1 VSCSLGR
8 NPACAPENSHPR
20 TPIQQRRLSK
30 TSTQDILDMTDR
42 MPIFPL
48 GTVLYPG
55 LLLPLHIFEERYRR
69 LVRDLIAVPDDA
81 ERRFGVLA
89 IREGREVGS
98 EGVRA
103 LHGVG
108 CTAELRQVEAYEDG
122 RFDIVTVGT
131 TRFRLIALDT
141 SMPYLQGEVELLPE
155 LPGDSPSVLAASVGS
170 VFAAY
175 RSALLYAQASITATY
190 EAVEDEEDEED
201 EAAQPASASR
211 AAAGGLELPEDVGV
225 LSYLVAAAM
234 ILDLPDKQDLLAAP
248 DVTARLRAE
257 LALLRRET
265 AMLRLLPSLP
275 AVDLLRQPV
284 HPN

>member
-1 VSCSLGR
+1 
-8 NPACAPENSHPR
+8 
-20 TPIQQRRLSK
+20 
-30 TSTQDILDMTDR
+30 MTDR

-69 LVRDLIAVPDDA
+69 LVRDLVAVPDDA
-81 ERRFGVLA
+81 ERRFGVVA

-98 EGVRA
+98 DGVRA

-122 RFDIVTVGT
+122 RFDIVTVGA

-175 RSALLYAQASITATY
+175 RSALLSAQASITATY
-190 EAVEDEEDEED
+190 EAVEDEEDE
-201 EAAQPASASR
+201 AAQPASASG

-265 AMLRLLPSLP
+265 TMLRLLPSLP
-275 AVDLLRQPV
+275 AVDLLRHPV

>member
-1 VSCSLGR
+1 
-8 NPACAPENSHPR
+8 
-20 TPIQQRRLSK
+20 
-30 TSTQDILDMTDR
+30 

-48 GTVLYPG
+48 GTVLFPG
-55 LLLPLHIFEERYRR
+55 LLLPLHIFEERYRL
-69 LVRDLIAVPDDA
+69 LVRDLIELPEDSQ
-81 ERRFGVLA
+81 RHFGVVA

-98 EGVRA
+98 DGVRA
-103 LHGVG
+103 LHDVG

-122 RFDIVTVGT
+122 RFDIVTVGM
-131 TRFRLIALDT
+131 TRFRMLGLDT
-141 SMPYLQGEVELLPE
+141 SRPYLQGEVDLLPE
-155 LPGDSPSVLAASVGS
+155 LPGDSSAVLAASVGT
-170 VFAAY
+170 VFGAY
-175 RSALLYAQASITATY
+175 RSALLSAQASITATY
-190 EAVEDEEDEED
+190 ESDEDEETD
-201 EAAQPASASR
+201 EALT
-211 AAAGGLELPEDVGV
+211 AAAQSEGKTRRATSGGMDLPDDVGV

-265 AMLRLLPSLP
+265 TMLKLLPSLP

>member
-1 VSCSLGR
+1 
-8 NPACAPENSHPR
+8 
-20 TPIQQRRLSK
+20 
-30 TSTQDILDMTDR
+30 MTDR

-55 LLLPLHIFEERYRR
+55 LILPLHIFEERYRR
-69 LVRDLIAVPDDA
+69 LVRDLVALPDDA
-81 ERRFGVLA
+81 ERRFGVVA
-89 IREGREVGS
+89 IREGREVGGD
-98 EGVRA
+98 GVRA

-122 RFDIVTVGT
+122 RFDVVTVGT
-131 TRFRLIALDT
+131 IRFRLVTLDT
-141 SMPYLQGEVELLPE
+141 SMPYLQGEVEFLPE
-155 LPGDSPSVLAASVGS
+155 LPGDSSSVLAASVGT

-175 RSALLYAQASITATY
+175 RSALLYAQASITARY
-190 EAVEDEEDEED
+190 ESEPDEEDDATSED
-201 EAAQPASASR
+201 EAGPAPR
-211 AAAGGLELPEDVGV
+211 AAAGELELPEDVGV

-265 AMLRLLPSLP
+265 TMLRLLPSLP
-275 AVDLLRQPV
+275 AVDLLRQPIF
-284 HPN
+284 PN

>member
-1 VSCSLGR
+1 
-8 NPACAPENSHPR
+8 
-20 TPIQQRRLSK
+20 
-30 TSTQDILDMTDR
+30 

-55 LLLPLHIFEERYRR
+55 LLLPLHIFEERYRQ
-69 LVRDLIAVPDDA
+69 LVRDLVALPDDA
-81 ERRFGVLA
+81 ERRFGVVA

-98 EGVRA
+98 DGVRA
-103 LHGVG
+103 LYGVG

-122 RFDIVTVGT
+122 RFDIVTVGA
-131 TRFRLIALDT
+131 TRFRLLTLDT
-141 SMPYLQGEVELLPE
+141 SLAYLQGEVALLPE
-155 LPGDSPSVLAASVGS
+155 LAGDSSSVLAASVAT

-175 RSALLYAQASITATY
+175 RTALLFAQASITATY
-190 EAVEDEEDEED
+190 EAESGEEDEESGA
-201 EAAQPASASR
+201 EEGERPASRRGHS
-211 AAAGGLELPEDVGV
+211 GLDLPEDVGV

-265 AMLRLLPSLP
+265 TMLRLLPSLP

-284 HPN
+284 YLN

>member
-1 VSCSLGR
+1 M
-8 NPACAPENSHPR
+8 PE
-20 TPIQQRRLSK
+20 Q
-30 TSTQDILDMTDR
+30 

-69 LVRDLIAVPDDA
+69 LVRDLLALPDGA
-81 ERRFGVLA
+81 YRRFGVVA
-89 IREGREVGS
+89 IRKGREVGS
-98 EGVRA
+98 DGVRA

-141 SMPYLQGEVELLPE
+141 SVPYLRGEVEFLPE
-155 LPGDSPSVLAASVGS
+155 LAGDSSSVLAASVGT
-170 VFAAY
+170 VFAVY
-175 RSALLYAQASITATY
+175 RSALLFAQASITATY
-190 EAVEDEEDEED
+190 EPVEGEQDEEEE
-201 EAAQPASASR
+201 EGTASR
-211 AAAGGLELPEDVGV
+211 AEGGLELPEDVGV
-225 LSYLVAAAM
+225 LSYLVATAM

-265 AMLRLLPSLP
+265 TMLRLLPSLP
-275 AVDLLRQPV
+275 AVDLLHQPV